1 MAIVEAENSG
11 AMVEAVTPFTPFFD
25 FRVEP
30 VVNVEEAVPIF
41 TRRLTGA
48 TRSRRSRALK

>member
-1 MAIVEAENSG
+1 MAIVEAENSA
-11 AMVEAVTPFTPFFD
+11 AMVEAVAPFTPFFD

-41 TRRLTGA
+41 TKTTDWRDSVA
-48 TRSRRSRALK
+48 